1 MAITVLEETPEFRL
15 GHVGSVYVTVW
26 FSELSIA
33 ALDALEKHQRAL
45 VEKYGK
51 VTMVS
56 VVMGA
61 TKAPG
66 PEIRDRLQGQSDV
79 LAPHR
84 RGNIIVVNARGMSAI
99 IARSFLAMLSL
110 ISKEHMK
117 VPSTLEA
124 AAEEVKKI
132 PGQDAETM
140 ANATLADD
148 LLAFANLPP
157 PKKAPGRP

>member
-1 MAITVLEETPEFRL
+1 MAISVLEETRDYRL

-26 FSELSIA
+26 FNELNEG
-33 ALDALEKHQRAL
+33 ALDALDKHQRAL
-45 VEKYGK
+45 VAKYGK

-66 PEIRDRLQGQSDV
+66 PELRERLRLQSADQGAQ
-79 LAPHR
+79 R
-84 RGNIIVVNARGMSAI
+84 RGNIIVINARGMSAI

-110 ISKEHMK
+110 ISKENLK
-117 VPSTLEA
+117 VPPNLEA
-124 AAEEVKKI
+124 AADEVKKL

-148 LLAFANLPP
+148 LRAFANLPP
-157 PKKAPGRP
+157 PK